1 MEEMHLVELVLPSLR
16 PGPPRTFLELG
27 GADGLY
33 GVTRDGTFAFLAR
46 VAKGVYNSAPAVCA
60 TNDVV
65 VFGAMVL
72 GEAVTPVELLGYALS
87 LTAFGAYNYFRLYD
101 I

>member
-1 MEEMHLVELVLPSLR
+1 MTQIEAL
-16 PGPPRTFLELG
+16 LG
-27 GADGLY
+27 
-33 GVTRDGTFAFLAR
+33 F
-46 VAKGVYNSAPAVCA
+46 
-60 TNDVV
+60 
-65 VFGAMVL
+65 L